1 MNLSISALARAKV
14 CPASVLLGGVRDL
27 RDTLARARG
36 SAIHAYLCDVVKL
49 GEAEA
54 IARVPKLFVEEC
66 LAIDLASLPHSSS
79 MAWAVELAMAYDC
92 GNDTAR
98 EISRGL
104 GDRDYSSCSNDEL
117 PGTADVVGL
126 TAAAVVVLDVK
137 TGWARLGRPAES
149 LQLLGYAVAAA
160 RLFKRDEAIVGWIRL
175 TDGQPRYEY
184 AKLDCFALDA
194 AAAAIAEV
202 VEAVRHA
209 ELNSEPLEP
218 SISSHCTYCPAYLRC
233 PAQATLLAEVSRSSL
248 FDDQIVPVDV
258 GTDEGRAALVEST
271 FSDPERLDQ
280 FLVRLDAMKKLVA
293 WLDNAVQTAARAKP
307 LPLPGGEVYGVV
319 TTAREKLDALV
330 AQKALADE
338 FGQAFADEAI
348 EVSLETSKAAIKRA
362 ATKRIDVLRA
372 TRNEPGLKVTHVVTK
387 AVEAIRSAG
396 GVGKSTSST
405 VKRFTPQP
413 QLPAAEA
420 ERAAEEGA

>member
-104 GDRDYSSCSNDEL
+104 GDRDYSSCSDDEL

-126 TAAAVVVLDVK
+126 TADAVVVLDVK

-218 SISSHCTYCPAYLRC
+218 TISSHCTYCPSYLRC
-233 PAQATLLAEVSRSSL
+233 PAQATLLAEVAAHAAV
-248 FDDQIVPVDV
+248 DGPVPLDI
-258 GTDEGRAALVEST
+258 GTEEGRAALVEST
-271 FSDPERLDQ
+271 FSDPERLHK
-280 FLVRLDAMKKLVA
+280 FLVRLDAMKKLVT
-293 WLDNAVQTAARAKP
+293 WLDDAVHDSARAKP
-307 LPLPGGEVYGVV
+307 LLLPGGEVYGVV
-319 TTAREKLDALV
+319 TMAREKLDALV

-362 ATKRIDVLRA
+362 ATKRIDVLRVA
-372 TRNEPGLKVTHVVTK
+372 RNEPGLKVTHVVTK